1 MRFQLIHLPAAAA
14 ASLLC
19 AGSAHAE
26 NFMTL
31 EQAQALIFPGARF
44 TPADFT
50 LSNADMDRLTD
61 VATVAVYRGAVKVWK
76 VSGGGW
82 FYLDQVLGLN
92 DRVTYAVGLNP
103 DGTVKGVEVLV
114 GISEYGKVRGPW
126 RTQFFG
132 KSYSRAH
139 LSKSIRMISGT
150 TMTSAHITDG
160 ITRILATHA
169 MFTTQRK

>member
-1 MRFQLIHLPAAAA
+1 MRFQLTHLPVAAAA
-14 ASLLC
+14 VLA
-19 AGSAHAE
+19 ATPAHAD

-31 EQAQALIFPGARF
+31 EQAQALIFPGAKF
-44 TPADFT
+44 TPADFDLT
-50 LSNADMDRLTD
+50 NADMDRLTD
-61 VATVAVYRGAVKVWK
+61 VASVAVYRGRVKVWR

-132 KSYSRAH
+132 RGYSRAH
-139 LSKSIRMISGT
+139 LSRSIRMISGT

-169 MFTTQRK
+169 LFTAQRK